1 VQDSQLYLLRKL
13 IYSQFSVKIPTFPFP
28 QQQGIIITIK
38 VKGPYMYIWLLIWK
52 AEQQQFTIQSG
63 ISNPIQSNIGLIKKS

>member
-1 VQDSQLYLLRKL
+1 
-13 IYSQFSVKIPTFPFP
+13 
-28 QQQGIIITIK
+28 
-38 VKGPYMYIWLLIWK
+38 MYIWLLIWK